1 MCPKGVNG
9 PIVGAQMSDLELLSH
24 PAGMGILAD
33 ENNIL
38 KIEGSEE
45 LRSEFSPNLRLDSST
60 PIMLQDDDLQVWD
73 LGGRAVVPGLVD
85 AHTHLIWSGDRSSE
99 IALRQQGY
107 SYRQISEM
115 GGGISHTVRE
125 TRASTAEELFSE
137 GARRVRTAQQNGT
150 TYLESKSG
158 YGLTTEDELKLL
170 NVSNQLQGYSRMKF
184 SHTWL
189 GAHSIPDGK
198 TKSEYVEELISE
210 QLPAIVEQGVAEYAD
225 VFCEDGW
232 FDIEE
237 TESICKSAQEAGL
250 KIRLHVDEFSDSGGA
265 QLASELGSVTADHA
279 AWSSTEARHN
289 CNKAGVIQ
297 GFLPGTPYVLGSD
310 HWPPFSECIEN
321 DWAWSLASDF
331 NPNCHSL
338 SLPFAGSLAVH
349 RCGVSPIE
357 ALVAVTRNSALS
369 IIEGPTGLGTIS
381 VGAPSSLNVLWGQNI
396 DGWCLT
402 SGQSPFVKT
411 MCNGRFLS
419 DID

>member
-1 MCPKGVNG
+1 M
-9 PIVGAQMSDLELLSH
+9 
-24 PAGMGILAD
+24 
-33 ENNIL
+33 
-38 KIEGSEE
+38 
-45 LRSEFSPNLRLDSST
+45 
-60 PIMLQDDDLQVWD
+60 
-73 LGGRAVVPGLVD
+73 
-85 AHTHLIWSGDRSSE
+85 
-99 IALRQQGY
+99 
-107 SYRQISEM
+107 
-115 GGGISHTVRE
+115 
-125 TRASTAEELFSE
+125 
-137 GARRVRTAQQNGT
+137 
-150 TYLESKSG
+150 
-158 YGLTTEDELKLL
+158 
-170 NVSNQLQGYSRMKF
+170 
-184 SHTWL
+184 
-189 GAHSIPDGK
+189 
-198 TKSEYVEELISE
+198 
-210 QLPAIVEQGVAEYAD
+210 
-225 VFCEDGW
+225 
-232 FDIEE
+232 
-237 TESICKSAQEAGL
+237 
-250 KIRLHVDEFSDSGGA
+250 
-265 QLASELGSVTADHA
+265 GSVTADHA

-369 IIEGPTGLGTIS
+369 IIEGPSGLGTIS